1 MTMMIEGRRLCAVA
15 VALAVLASG
24 PARPLPAVAA
34 ESSPAAADENATF
47 SEAENLMWMTDQLAA
62 VKAPSVLTYS
72 FVKDGSYEK
81 GFEDR
86 IVFTVT
92 KINPDGMKSA
102 ALDFFT
108 GQRHFPVP
116 PVDGTDVNP
125 VLKVYFQ
132 GDVYEMN
139 RLTDPDGK
147 SRERWR
153 YFQRRIKFAL
163 AEGAT
168 VEPAKISFDGREY
181 DAKRIR
187 FEPYKQDP
195 KRAMFE
201 KFADKRY
208 TVTVADAL
216 PGYVYEIITEVPD
229 KNGAVPLVRD
239 TLRLQ
244 SVVPSQA
251 TADAQ
256 LSPPP

>member
-1 MTMMIEGRRLCAVA
+1 MTEGRRLCALA
-15 VALAVLASG
+15 VALAMLACG
-24 PARPLPAVAA
+24 PARPLPALAA
-34 ESSPAAADENATF
+34 ESSPAAADKETF
-47 SEAENLMWMTDQLAA
+47 SEAETLLWMTDQLAA

-72 FVKDGSYEK
+72 FVKDGSFEK

-86 IVFTVT
+86 IVFTVS
-92 KINPDGMKSA
+92 KINPDGMKAA

-163 AEGAT
+163 AEEAT
-168 VEPAKISFDGREY
+168 VEPVKISFDGRDY

-187 FEPYKQDP
+187 FEPYKADP

-208 TVTVADAL
+208 LVTVADAL
-216 PGYVYEIITEVPD
+216 PGYVYEIVTEVPD
-229 KNGAVPLVRD
+229 ENGPVPLLRD

-244 SVVPSQA
+244 SVAPYQA
-251 TADAQ
+251 TAEARAASQ
-256 LSPPP
+256 P